1 MLALLLG
8 TLALT
13 SCSQQAQG
21 PTQGDA
27 GSADEVVA
35 THQLGFEAFNLRDP
49 AGVRRLLER
58 RPDLEARVEELR
70 SRLGAQGVE
79 PAQTLPPSCT
89 SAVSLH
95 RSWPLGNPYTRHR
108 VSCSRAWI
116 EGEIAA
122 EILNHD
128 TGEQRRNHRVLWY
141 ASSGVVD
148 SGTIP
153 YRAGN
158 YYCGYA
164 DGILW
169 FDQWVM
175 YPAGS
180 PACGTL

>member
-49 AGVRRLLER
+49 ADVRRLLE
-58 RPDLEARVEELR
+58 
-70 SRLGAQGVE
+70 
-79 PAQTLPPSCT
+79 
-89 SAVSLH
+89 
-95 RSWPLGNPYTRHR
+95 
-108 VSCSRAWI
+108 
-116 EGEIAA
+116 
-122 EILNHD
+122 
-128 TGEQRRNHRVLWY
+128 RRNHRVLWY

-180 PACGTL
+180 PTCGTL